1 VRKRG
6 RPVVKRAE
14 FSLKDRGVEMA
25 DVKLASVNK
34 VMLSGRLTRDPELR
48 YTPSGTAVSSFSVAS
63 SRSYKAQDGE
73 WKQIV
78 AFVNVVVWG
87 KLAVLVNEYLKKGSA
102 VFVEGRLNSRSW
114 ETDEGQK
121 RSVLE
126 VRAERVQF
134 LDRIA
139 KPEVTEE
146 EFVESGGSDSGID
159 SEDEVPF

>member
-1 VRKRG
+1 
-6 RPVVKRAE
+6 
-14 FSLKDRGVEMA
+14 MA

-48 YTPSGTAVSSFSVAS
+48 YTPSGTAVTSFAVAS
-63 SRSYKAQDGE
+63 SRSYKGQDGE
-73 WKQIV
+73 WKQLV

-114 ETDEGQK
+114 ETDDGQK

-126 VRAERVQF
+126 VRGERVQF

-139 KPEVTEE
+139 KPDVTEE
-146 EFVESGGSDSGID
+146 EFVESGSGGDSGID
-159 SEDEVPF
+159 AEDEVPF

>member
-1 VRKRG
+1 
-6 RPVVKRAE
+6 
-14 FSLKDRGVEMA
+14 MA

-34 VMLSGRLTRDPELR
+34 VMMSGRLTRDPELR
-48 YTPSGTAVSSFSVAS
+48 YTPSGTAVTSFAVAS
-63 SRSYKAQDGE
+63 SRSYKGQDGE
-73 WKQIV
+73 WKQLV

-114 ETDEGQK
+114 ETDDGQK

-126 VRAERVQF
+126 VRGERVQF

-146 EFVESGGSDSGID
+146 EFVESGARDSNSNGID
-159 SEDEVPF
+159 TEDEVPF

>member
-1 VRKRG
+1 
-6 RPVVKRAE
+6 
-14 FSLKDRGVEMA
+14 MA

-48 YTPSGTAVSSFSVAS
+48 YTPSGTAVTSFGVAS
-63 SRSYKAQDGE
+63 SRSYKGQDGE
-73 WKQIV
+73 WKQLV

-114 ETDEGQK
+114 ETDDGQK

-126 VRAERVQF
+126 VRGERVQF

-139 KPEVTEE
+139 KPDVTEE
-146 EFVESGGSDSGID
+146 EFVESGSGDGSID
-159 SEDEVPF
+159 TEDEVPF

>member
-1 VRKRG
+1 
-6 RPVVKRAE
+6 
-14 FSLKDRGVEMA
+14 MA
-25 DVKLASVNK
+25 DVKLATVNK
-34 VMLSGRLTRDPELR
+34 VLLSGRLTRDPELR
-48 YTPSGTAVSSFSVAS
+48 YTPSGTAVSSFAVAS
-63 SRSYKAQDGE
+63 SRSYKGQDGE
-73 WKQIV
+73 WKQTV

-87 KLAVLVNEYLKKGSA
+87 KLAVLANEYLKKGSA

-121 RSVLE
+121 RSALE

-139 KPEVTEE
+139 RPEVTEE
-146 EFVESGGSDSGID
+146 EFVESVGSDKGVD